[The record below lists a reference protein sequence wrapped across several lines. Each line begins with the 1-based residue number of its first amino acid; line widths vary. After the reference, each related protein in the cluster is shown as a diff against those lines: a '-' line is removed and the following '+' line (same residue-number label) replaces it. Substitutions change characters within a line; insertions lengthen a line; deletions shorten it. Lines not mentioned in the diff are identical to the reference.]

1 MKLNENKELWIQR
14 VEEFKLSNLNQTT
27 WCAENNIK
35 VSSLRYWLR
44 KLDTKSVV
52 NPSNSSDE
60 FEFVSVS
67 ITGDQ
72 TAMAITLEIKD
83 VKLSIMFLYLLPKT
97 RIKR

>member
-1 MKLNENKELWIQR
+1 M
-14 VEEFKLSNLNQTT
+14 SNLNQTT